1 MSRAQRLTFLA
12 IAAVIAVLAVVLIG
26 GSEDDTDTADTTS
39 QTTPT
44 PTPEDPDP
52 DATDTPEATPTA
64 TPTPEPPPLL
74 QGGEVTKLRYT
85 EGETVRFRVTS
96 DVDEEV
102 HVHGYDIAKDIPAGE
117 TVTVSFKADITGIFE
132 IEYEH
137 AKEQIGQL
145 RVDPK

>member
-1 MSRAQRLTFLA
+1 MSRAQRFTFLG

-26 GSEDDTDTADTTS
+26 GGKDESETPTTTS

-44 PTPEDPDP
+44 PTPDEPEPDE
-52 DATDTPEATPTA
+52 TATPTA

-74 QGGEVTKLRYT
+74 KGGDVTKLRLK
-85 EGETVRFRVTS
+85 EGDTVTFRVVS
-96 DVDEEV
+96 DVPEEV
-102 HVHGYDIAKDIPAGE
+102 HVHGYDIAKDLEPGKV
-117 TVTVSFKADITGIFE
+117 TTVSFPATITGIFE

-137 AKEQIGQL
+137 AGEQIGQL

>member
-12 IAAVIAVLAVVLIG
+12 IAAVIAVLAVVLID
-26 GSEDDTDTADTTS
+26 GSENDTDTGQETS

-44 PTPEDPDP
+44 STPDEPDP
-52 DATDTPEATPTA
+52 DATDTPEATP

-96 DVDEEV
+96 DEAEEV
-102 HVHGYDIAKDIPAGE
+102 HVHGYDIAKDIPAGG

-137 AKEQIGQL
+137 AGEQIGQL

>member
-1 MSRAQRLTFLA
+1 MSRAQRFMFLG

-26 GSEDDTDTADTTS
+26 GGKDESETPTTTS

-44 PTPEDPDP
+44 PTPDEPEPDET
-52 DATDTPEATPTA
+52 ATPTSTPTA

-74 QGGEVTKLRYT
+74 EGGKVTKLRFK
-85 EGETVRFRVTS
+85 EGDTVTFRVVS
-96 DVDEEV
+96 DVPEEV
-102 HVHGYDIAKDIPAGE
+102 HVHGYDIAKDLEPGKV
-117 TVTVSFKADITGIFE
+117 VTVSFKGDITGIFE

-137 AKEQIGQL
+137 AGEQIGQL

>member
-12 IAAVIAVLAVVLIG
+12 IAAVIAVLAVVLID
-26 GSEDDTDTADTTS
+26 GSEKDADTGEETS

-44 PTPEDPDP
+44 STPDEPDP
-52 DATDTPEATPTA
+52 DATDTPDATP

-96 DVDEEV
+96 DEAEEV

-137 AKEQIGQL
+137 AGEQIGQL